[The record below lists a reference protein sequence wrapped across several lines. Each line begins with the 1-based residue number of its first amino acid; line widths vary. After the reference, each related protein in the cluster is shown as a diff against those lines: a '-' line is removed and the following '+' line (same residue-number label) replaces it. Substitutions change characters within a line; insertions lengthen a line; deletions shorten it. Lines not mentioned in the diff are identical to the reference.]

1 MLLGAWVRI
10 SRDRRGWEQGK
21 YFYFLKMHPAPALA
35 TRRLFTKRRGKASVV
50 WVSSLGQM
58 GTGYPAQ
65 YASVIIFQRLIRG
78 VGGAQEVQTLPQ
90 AVTPAFWWCPSLSLA
105 LGRLYYEL
113 STPALWWD
121 TEAGL
126 GHQGQDQDNRH
137 RLDQGR
143 GCPPSLLGVCCLPAI
158 GRCVEMPMNTSGHPN
173 VHTFRKLTS

>member
-1 MLLGAWVRI
+1 MVVYKEASETGVV
-10 SRDRRGWEQGK
+10 GGGE
-21 YFYFLKMHPAPALA
+21 
-35 TRRLFTKRRGKASVV
+35 GKASVV
-50 WVSSLGQM
+50 WVSSPGQM

-78 VGGAQEVQTLPQ
+78 AGGAQEVQTLPQ

-105 LGRLYYEL
+105 MGLYYEL

-126 GHQGQDQDNRH
+126 GHRGQDQDNGH
-137 RLDQGR
+137 GLDQGR

-158 GRCVEMPMNTSGHPN
+158 GLCRDAHEHIRTPQRAH
-173 VHTFRKLTS
+173 L